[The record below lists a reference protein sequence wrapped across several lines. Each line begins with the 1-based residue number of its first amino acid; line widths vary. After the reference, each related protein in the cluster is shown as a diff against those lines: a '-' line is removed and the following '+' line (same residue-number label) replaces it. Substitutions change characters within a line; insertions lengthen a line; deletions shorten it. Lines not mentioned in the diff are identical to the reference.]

1 MKTFARIS
9 GIIKEWKKNLH
20 FDKSRIL
27 KTKLN
32 LSFAQGIK
40 NCWGDFGGVFS
51 QQVRIHRISVFSLTT
66 ETNWM
71 ALCSLNT
78 ITIIYSP

>member
-1 MKTFARIS
+1 M
-9 GIIKEWKKNLH
+9 KKNLH

-40 NCWGDFGGVFS
+40 DCWGDFGGVFS
-51 QQVRIHRISVFSLTT
+51 QQGRIHRISVFSLTT
-66 ETNWM
+66 ETN
-71 ALCSLNT
+71 
-78 ITIIYSP
+78 